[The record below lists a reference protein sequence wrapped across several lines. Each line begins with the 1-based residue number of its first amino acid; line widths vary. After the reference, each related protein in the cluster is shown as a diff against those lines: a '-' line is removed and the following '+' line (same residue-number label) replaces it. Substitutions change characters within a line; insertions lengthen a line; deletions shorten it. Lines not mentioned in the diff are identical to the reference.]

1 MLFLFLATCL
11 AGLMTQGKPGLSFL
25 FSHNISKDTVSLQEL
40 DTESLSVLSCEIQR
54 QQLPTAVKFKDCI
67 KILRAVL
74 DFSLKLLIDIIK
86 F

>member
-11 AGLMTQGKPGLSFL
+11 LELMTQVKPGLSFL

-54 QQLPTAVKFKDCI
+54 QLPTAVKYL
-67 KILRAVL
+67 KIVLRYL
-74 DFSLKLLIDIIK
+74 ELYIFLWNY
-86 F
+86 